1 MEELPA
7 LQNELTKID
16 MEIRWVDWKHVTVH
30 IIFLLDS
37 IEMVNVRP
45 MDMAQ
50 GPVSLTEIYFLFQ
63 ALTKKYDNV

>member
-50 GPVSLTEIYFLFQ
+50 APVSLTEIYFLFQ